1 MGPEPSGTVSG
12 VSRPTRLASD
22 SACDF
27 GNRRAL
33 MPRMGPLNL
42 TALWLSP
49 LLAAFI
55 LLLMSVDNPFSIA
68 FSAVLL
74 TSQVPLIR
82 WILALDGRQP
92 VHIRIRR

>member
-1 MGPEPSGTVSG
+1 
-12 VSRPTRLASD
+12 
-22 SACDF
+22 
-27 GNRRAL
+27 